1 MARISSCLA
10 DHFAKTVQQPSLRVG
25 GRAGPWLTVHR
36 SRNTAPITM
45 LTIDPAILSVLT
57 VEPTLPALDPTAGV
71 RIRVR
76 ELPT

>member
-1 MARISSCLA
+1 
-10 DHFAKTVQQPSLRVG
+10 
-25 GRAGPWLTVHR
+25 
-36 SRNTAPITM
+36 M